1 MKNEIEARSTN
12 FMHKFIVEKCT
23 ADIYFILEDYKN
35 AFKLF
40 KKLKK
45 DCEYEHSY
53 KEKIICYQ
61 RIGRIQ
67 RAKRNYAEAVRA
79 FKKMMSL
86 AWMER
91 DTTLEAKAYEE
102 LAVDYFYLGEIG
114 KSEYYHERFMRGKT
128 ENDTSIAK
136 SVAINQIKTKR

>member
-1 MKNEIEARSTN
+1 MQKLCALKNEIEARSTN
-12 FMHKFIVEKCT
+12 FMYKFMVDKCT

-45 DCEYEHSY
+45 DCEYENFY

-67 RAKRNYAEAVRA
+67 RA
-79 FKKMMSL
+79 
-86 AWMER
+86 
-91 DTTLEAKAYEE
+91 
-102 LAVDYFYLGEIG
+102 
-114 KSEYYHERFMRGKT
+114 
-128 ENDTSIAK
+128 
-136 SVAINQIKTKR
+136 